1 MLTRSP
7 NLCADQGTFILLIL
21 GEAIIQ
27 LVQAQ
32 HGQSFEDYAKAIM
45 GFGIVFNIGDVYYQ
59 QQVSCRDGLLLVAHC
74 VNIVLTLC

>member
-1 MLTRSP
+1 M
-7 NLCADQGTFILLIL
+7 IL

-45 GFGIVFNIGDVYYQ
+45 GFGVVFNIGDVYYQ
-59 QQVSCRDGLLLVAHC
+59 QQVIYR
-74 VNIVLTLC
+74 N